1 MPTRSVL
8 TMVMNSARR
17 PPLQLKALHQMLLDG
32 EQELIDGTR
41 HDASR
46 LLWPLPADSRP
57 AIARPTHATRSTRST
72 RHHTNADSKGSL
84 SHSVKHADPPTE

>member
-1 MPTRSVL
+1 
-8 TMVMNSARR
+8 MVTNSARR

-46 LLWPLPADSRP
+46 LL
-57 AIARPTHATRSTRST
+57 
-72 RHHTNADSKGSL
+72 
-84 SHSVKHADPPTE
+84 